1 MSFSGRLM
9 TVRQFSSTA
18 DVTQTYAPLS
28 LLSTVSSSSSAFFSC
43 PLYFPSLRLLI
54 PFPPSCL
61 LFTLSALSV
70 GIFLS
75 LSPLSPSLFLFFL
88 FFYIALSTSLFFP
101 FFLLLSILSAEM
113 SGWSEALC
121 PGDCCAI
128 RFSDGFRP
136 RVRAASVCGVCL
148 CVHTCVCTCYPTNI

>member
-28 LLSTVSSSSSAFFSC
+28 LLSTVSPPPLLSSPVLFTSLPFVF
-43 PLYFPSLRLLI
+43 LFPFLRLVCSLLSLLSLWA
-54 PFPPSCL
+54 FSYHSLHFLPPS
-61 LFTLSALSV
+61 FVS
-70 GIFLS
+70 
-75 LSPLSPSLFLFFL
+75 FF